1 MERTLLIDGKGYQV
15 RGAGRH
21 AATAFARSLER
32 ALREESWQLVV
43 PRAPEYQGFWKLVGL
58 SVRFGVVIGQG
69 VTAISGYVATRRSI
83 EKWRISHVRL

>member
-43 PRAPEYQGFWKLVGL
+43 PRALNTKA
-58 SVRFGVVIGQG
+58 FG
-69 VTAISGYVATRRSI
+69 S
-83 EKWRISHVRL
+83 